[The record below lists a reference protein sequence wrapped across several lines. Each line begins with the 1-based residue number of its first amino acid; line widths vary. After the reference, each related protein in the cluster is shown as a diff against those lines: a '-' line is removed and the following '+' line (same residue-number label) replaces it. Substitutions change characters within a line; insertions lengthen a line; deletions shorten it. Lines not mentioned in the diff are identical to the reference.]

1 MNVPETSYLY
11 AIEAEIAKL
20 NSEKSHIVIA
30 AKKEGRELTTE
41 EKEAVEKI
49 DSRMKTIKLIK
60 ADLTVKNTTKDY
72 TRTREQEEDTLLKM
86 ANQRKDD
93 IKEYTSKNR
102 LDLVEIEKTELDI
115 INEFAPQLPSDE
127 EIIEFTEKAL
137 TEYHTAQG
145 EGYVLSMRDMG
156 KLKPLVLA
164 KYPKADGNVI
174 KSVLEKRING

>member
-1 MNVPETSYLY
+1 MNVPETSYLHD
-11 AIEAEIAKL
+11 IEVEITKL
-20 NSEKSHIVIA
+20 NSKKSHIVIA
-30 AKKEGRELTTE
+30 AKKENRELTTE

-86 ANQRKDD
+86 ANQRKED